1 VLRLNRGSR
10 QNGISAMSQPQE
22 RFAVA
27 VLVSGSL
34 LILHRRM
41 SFAEAAAYARTHN
54 RLDDRPAVIVTYPIP
69 VAIELNRS

>member
-1 VLRLNRGSR
+1 
-10 QNGISAMSQPQE
+10 MSHPQE

-34 LILHRRM
+34 LVLHRRM
-41 SFAEAAAYARTHN
+41 SIDEAIAYARTHN

-69 VAIELNRS
+69 QAIEQATRSRAE

>member
-1 VLRLNRGSR
+1 
-10 QNGISAMSQPQE
+10 MSHPQE

-34 LILHRRM
+34 LVLHRRM
-41 SFAEAAAYARTHN
+41 SIDEALAYARTHN

-69 VAIELNRS
+69 SAIEKGKRRRLE

>member
-1 VLRLNRGSR
+1 
-10 QNGISAMSQPQE
+10 MSHPQE

-34 LILHRRM
+34 LVLHRRM
-41 SFAEAAAYARTHN
+41 SIDEAVAYARTHN

-69 VAIELNRS
+69 RTIASASRRRHIV